1 MCLVVFA
8 FGVFPGAPLVVA
20 ANRDEYFARPA
31 TKAGWWR
38 HEGVDIFGGRDLEKG
53 GTWLGV
59 TRPGRIAVVTNVRDV
74 AAAREGELSR
84 GFLTRDALV
93 SPAFPPEID
102 RARFPSFNL
111 LVSEG
116 DALQYLRDDGAP
128 TRVEPGLHGLS
139 NHRLDTPWPKVTRAL
154 AAFGERTSDF
164 GDLTNR
170 LFAMLGDD
178 SPASDEAL
186 PKTGVPLEVERA
198 LSSPFVRMPVVGYGT
213 RCSTV
218 VARHAS
224 GVVDFEERTFD
235 ASGALAGTVKERIF
249 PL

>member
-1 MCLVVFA
+1 MCLVVLA
-8 FGVFPGAPLVVA
+8 FRVVPDAPLVLA

-31 TKAGWWR
+31 SNAAWWR
-38 HEGVDIFGGRDLEKG
+38 HDGVDVFGGRDLEKG

-59 TRPGRIAVVTNVRDV
+59 TRRGRVAVVTNVRDV

-84 GFLTRDALV
+84 GFLTRSALV
-93 SPAFPPEID
+93 SPALPPEID

-111 LVSEG
+111 LVGEG
-116 DALQYLRDDGAP
+116 DALHYLRDDGAP
-128 TRVEPGLHGLS
+128 TLVEPGLHGLS
-139 NHRLDTPWPKVTRAL
+139 NHRLDTPWPKVSRAL
-154 AAFGERTSDF
+154 AALRRPTSDWV
-164 GDLTNR
+164 DLTNG
-170 LFAMLGDD
+170 LFAMLSDG

-186 PKTGVPLEVERA
+186 PKTGVPIEVERA

-218 VARHAS
+218 VVRHAS